1 MKKNGVDV
9 ACVYVA
15 TNGAL
20 AVVDCTGRK
29 LPYGNLLLGDGSDP
43 ESVAAEKDRLQRT
56 EGFVAVDPE
65 FLIHPDHVVA
75 IGRTPSSGGPETISF
90 LGANGASLFD
100 LEASSEASVTAMF
113 ADLEDKNLY
122 LRVPGGSHAVSASCL
137 RDVSFDGKS
146 GKLAFTVSGN
156 SVYESEALSVN
167 AAMVLLDQYQS
178 RNLPVTPVSGA
189 AFQSAL
195 DRLKQTGLPTVGA
208 KNDDGAEDPAAG
220 AQEAKAA
227 LRALDERISSNV
239 IGQDHAAHILAR
251 AVRRNFAG
259 LGEDNKPVGSF
270 LFLGPTGVGKTET
283 ARQLAEA
290 LGCEFKKFDMSEY
303 MEKHNVA
310 RLIGSPSGYVDNEKG
325 GQLTNFVMQN
335 PRCVILLDEVE
346 KAHASVLDILLQI
359 TDDARLT
366 DGRGKVAD
374 FRNAI
379 VIMTSNIGAAPQKQT
394 SIGFTAS
401 IGGEQKVQQDDDGRD
416 DPAVRAY
423 FRPETINRLDAV
435 IRFRQLSREDIAKI
449 VDIFTAKLSQ
459 KLAAKGVDLHITPE
473 ARSYLAEKGYS
484 PEYGARPLKRVIQDE
499 ITDPLAEELLYG
511 ELEDGGTVTVGRKD
525 GEKGLD
531 LVFNR
536 AANDNKK
543 ELLALPAPFC
553 PVAKGYVP
561 A

>member
-1 MKKNGVDV
+1 MKKNGIDV

-15 TNGAL
+15 ANGAL
-20 AVVDCTGRK
+20 AVVDCQGRK
-29 LPYGNLLLGDGSDP
+29 LPYGNTLIGDSSDP
-43 ESVAAEKDRLQRT
+43 EGIAAEKDRLLRT
-56 EGFVAVDPE
+56 EGFVAIDSE
-65 FLIHPDHVVA
+65 FLIHPDHVLA
-75 IGRTPSSGGPETISF
+75 IGRTAPPGAPEQISF
-90 LGANGASLFD
+90 LGANGQSLMD
-100 LEASSEASVTAMF
+100 LEASSASAAALF
-113 ADLEDKNLY
+113 SDLEDKSLFVP
-122 LRVPGGSHAVSASCL
+122 VPGGSHAVSTRGL
-137 RDVSFDGKS
+137 NNISFDDES
-146 GKLAFTVSGN
+146 GKLVFELRGGTA
-156 SVYESEALSVN
+156 YASEALS
-167 AAMVLLDQYQS
+167 ASTAIALLDDYKAL
-178 RNLPVTPVSGA
+178 RLPVTLPSGTGSQAATRKLPQSGA
-189 AFQSAL
+189 Q
-195 DRLKQTGLPTVGA
+195 
-208 KNDDGAEDPAAG
+208 NDGANGSEDSADGIRAAK
-220 AQEAKAA
+220 EA

-394 SIGFTAS
+394 SIGFTAN
-401 IGGEQKVQQDDDGRD
+401 IGGEQKVQQDDDGRN

-435 IRFRQLSREDIAKI
+435 IRFRQLGREDIARI

-459 KLAAKGVDLHITPE
+459 KLATKGVDLQITPE

-499 ITDPLAEELLYG
+499 ITDPLAEEVLYG
-511 ELEDGGTVTVGRKD
+511 ALEDGGRVTVGRKD
-525 GEKGLD
+525 GGKGLD
-531 LVFNR
+531 MVFNR
-536 AANDNKK
+536 AVNDNRK
-543 ELLALPAPFC
+543 ETLALPAPSRAAASAC
-553 PVAKGYVP
+553 VP

>member
-1 MKKNGVDV
+1 MKKNGIDV

-15 TNGAL
+15 ANGAL
-20 AVVDCTGRK
+20 AVVDCQGRK
-29 LPYGNLLLGDGSDP
+29 LPYGNTLIGDSSDP
-43 ESVAAEKDRLQRT
+43 EGIAAEKDRLLRT
-56 EGFVAVDPE
+56 EGFVAIDSE
-65 FLIHPDHVVA
+65 FLIHPDHVLA
-75 IGRTPSSGGPETISF
+75 IGRAASPGAPEQISF
-90 LGANGASLFD
+90 LGVKGQSLMD
-100 LEASSEASVTAMF
+100 LEASSASAAALF
-113 ADLEDKNLY
+113 SDLEDKSLFVP
-122 LRVPGGSHAVSASCL
+122 VPGGSHAVSARGL
-137 RDVSFDGKS
+137 NNISFDDES
-146 GKLAFTVSGN
+146 GKLVFELRGGC
-156 SVYESEALSVN
+156 VYASEALS
-167 AAMVLLDQYQS
+167 ASTAIALLDDYKAL
-178 RNLPVTPVSGA
+178 RLPVTLPSGTCSQAATRKLPQSGA
-189 AFQSAL
+189 Q
-195 DRLKQTGLPTVGA
+195 
-208 KNDDGAEDPAAG
+208 NDGANGSEDSADGIRAAK
-220 AQEAKAA
+220 EA

-394 SIGFTAS
+394 SIGFTAN
-401 IGGEQKVQQDDDGRD
+401 IGGEQKVQQDDDGRN

-435 IRFRQLSREDIAKI
+435 IRFRQLGREDIARI
-449 VDIFTAKLSQ
+449 VDIFAAKLSQ
-459 KLAAKGVDLHITPE
+459 KLAAKGVDLQITPE

-499 ITDPLAEELLYG
+499 ITDPVAEEVLYG
-511 ELEDGGTVTVGRKD
+511 ALEDGGTVTVGRKD

-536 AANDNKK
+536 AVNDNRK
-543 ELLALPAPFC
+543 ELLALPAPSSC
-553 PVAKGYVP
+553 PAAKVCVP

>member
-20 AVVDCTGRK
+20 AVVDCEGRK
-29 LPYGNLLLGDGSDP
+29 LPYGSTLLGDGSA
-43 ESVAAEKDRLQRT
+43 ESVTAEKDRLLRT
-56 EGFVAVDPE
+56 EGFVAIDPE
-65 FLIHPDHVVA
+65 FLIHPGHVAA
-75 IGRTPSSGGPETISF
+75 IGRTPSSGGSETISF
-90 LGANGASLFD
+90 LAGSGKSLID
-100 LEASSEASVTAMF
+100 LEAPSSAFVTAML

-122 LRVPGGSHAVSASCL
+122 LRIPGDSHAVGTSHL
-137 RDVSFDGKS
+137 KDVSFDGKS
-146 GKLAFTVSGN
+146 GKLAFTLSGG
-156 SVYESEALSVN
+156 SAYESEALSVN
-167 AAMVLLDQYQS
+167 AAIALLDQYKS
-178 RNLPVTPVSGA
+178 RNLPVTPVSGT

-195 DRLKQTGLPTVGA
+195 DRLKKTGVPNEGA
-208 KNDDGAEDPAAG
+208 NDGNVDEDPAAG
-220 AQEAKAA
+220 VKAAKEA
-227 LRALDERISSNV
+227 LRALNERISSNV

-325 GQLTNFVMQN
+325 GHLTNFVMQN

-379 VIMTSNIGAAPQKQT
+379 VIMTSNIGATPQKQT

-401 IGGEQKVQQDDDGRD
+401 IGGEQKVQQDDDGRN

-435 IRFRQLSREDIAKI
+435 IRFRQLSREDTAKI

-459 KLAAKGVDLHITPE
+459 KLASKGVDLHITPE

-499 ITDPLAEELLYG
+499 IADP
-511 ELEDGGTVTVGRKD
+511 
-525 GEKGLD
+525 
-531 LVFNR
+531 
-536 AANDNKK
+536 
-543 ELLALPAPFC
+543 
-553 PVAKGYVP
+553 
-561 A
+561 

>member
-15 TNGAL
+15 VNGAL
-20 AVVDCTGRK
+20 AVVDCHGRK
-29 LPYGNLLLGDGSDP
+29 LPYGNTLIGDSSDP
-43 ESVAAEKDRLQRT
+43 EGIAAEKDRLLRT
-56 EGFVAVDPE
+56 EGFVAIDSE
-65 FLIHPDHVVA
+65 FLIHPDHVLA
-75 IGRTPSSGGPETISF
+75 IGRTTSPGAPEQINF
-90 LGANGASLFD
+90 LGANGQSLMD
-100 LEASSEASVTAMF
+100 IEASSASAAALF
-113 ADLEDKNLY
+113 SDLEDKSLFVP
-122 LRVPGGSHAVSASCL
+122 VPGGSHAVSARGL
-137 RDVSFDGKS
+137 NNISFDGES
-146 GKLAFTVSGN
+146 GKLVFELRGG
-156 SVYESEALSVN
+156 SVYASEALS
-167 AAMVLLDQYQS
+167 ASTAIALLDDYKAL
-178 RNLPVTPVSGA
+178 RLPVTLPSGTGSQAAAGKLPQSGA
-189 AFQSAL
+189 Q
-195 DRLKQTGLPTVGA
+195 
-208 KNDDGAEDPAAG
+208 NDGANGSEDPAAG
-220 AQEAKAA
+220 VRAAKEA

-239 IGQDHAAHILAR
+239 IGQDHAAHLLAR

-401 IGGEQKVQQDDDGRD
+401 IGGEQKVQQDDDGRS

-435 IRFRQLSREDIAKI
+435 IRFRQLGREDIARI

-499 ITDPLAEELLYG
+499 ITDPLAEEILYG

-525 GEKGLD
+525 GGKGLD
-531 LVFNR
+531 MVFNR
-536 AANDNKK
+536 AANDNKQ
-543 ELLALPAPFC
+543 EVLALPVPLPC
-553 PVAKGYVP
+553 PAAKACVP